1 MKRKCFILALFVGAW
16 MLFAS
21 GGCQEQTTKE
31 STAVAT
37 KSGKKPAKVEAQ
49 AKLSGPPPKITFEKT
64 VFNFGEVGPN
74 TQNTGQ
80 INFTNTGEG
89 LLKITKVSKCC
100 GVVAGLL
107 DPNKT
112 DYAPGES
119 GAVKAEWKSGP
130 QPTEFSRQLVVH
142 SNDPASPQVILTLN
156 ATIVQ
161 RVVCEPP
168 RLRLFLD
175 EENAGCSAIT
185 IRSLDER
192 PFSITAL
199 KSTADVITADFDPS
213 VEATKFVLQ
222 PKVDMEKLQKNF
234 KGRINIDLTHPEG
247 NAVTVLFD
255 VLQKYTLDP
264 VAILIF
270 DAEPEKPMTK
280 QISVLNNYKKDF
292 EIESVSS
299 KGGIVGIK
307 VLDQQKITSG
317 YVLNVEITPPAAGD
331 KIRFTDTF
339 TINLKGGETLSIMCN
354 GYFAKKKPILQTQ

>member
-1 MKRKCFILALFVGAW
+1 MKRKCFILTLFVGGW

-21 GGCQEQTTKE
+21 SGCQEQTTKE

-37 KSGKKPAKVEAQ
+37 KPGGPA
-49 AKLSGPPPKITFEKT
+49 PKITFEKN
-64 VFNFGEVGPN
+64 VFDLGKVGPN
-74 TQNTGQ
+74 SQNTSQ

-89 LLKITKVSKCC
+89 RLKIIKVSKCC

-119 GAVKAEWKSGP
+119 GAVKVEWKAGP
-130 QPTEFSRQLVVH
+130 QPTDFSRQLVVH
-142 SNDPASPQVILTLN
+142 SNDPENPEVILTIN

-161 RVVCEPP
+161 KVVCEPP

-192 PFSITAL
+192 PFSITAI

-222 PKVDMEKLQKNF
+222 PKVDTEKLQKNL

-255 VLQKYTLDP
+255 VLPKYTLDP
-264 VAILIF
+264 PLILLF
-270 DAEPEKPMTK
+270 DAEPEKPTLK
-280 QISVLNNYKKDF
+280 QISVLNNYKKEF

-299 KGGIVGIK
+299 KGGVVGVK
-307 VLDQQKITSG
+307 VLEQQKITSG
-317 YVLNVEITPPAAGD
+317 YTLNLEITPPAAGD
-331 KIRFTDTF
+331 KFTDTLI
-339 TINLKGGETLSIMCN
+339 INLKGGEKFSVMCN
-354 GYFAKKKPILQTQ
+354 GYFAKKKTTLQTQ

>member
-1 MKRKCFILALFVGAW
+1 MKRKCFILTLFVGGW

-21 GGCQEQTTKE
+21 SGCQEQTTKE

-37 KSGKKPAKVEAQ
+37 KPGGPA
-49 AKLSGPPPKITFEKT
+49 PKITFEKN
-64 VFNFGEVGPN
+64 VFDLGKVGPN
-74 TQNTGQ
+74 SQNTSQ

-89 LLKITKVSKCC
+89 RLKIIKVSKCC

-119 GAVKAEWKSGP
+119 GAVKVEWKAGP
-130 QPTEFSRQLVVH
+130 QPTDFSRQLVVH
-142 SNDPASPQVILTLN
+142 SNDPENPEVILTIN

-161 RVVCEPP
+161 KVVCEPP

-192 PFSITAL
+192 PFSITAF
-199 KSTADVITADFDPS
+199 KSSEDVITADFDPS

-222 PKVDMEKLQKNF
+222 PKVDTEKLQKNL

-255 VLQKYTLDP
+255 VLPKYTLDP
-264 VAILIF
+264 PLILLF
-270 DAEPEKPMTK
+270 DAEPEKPTLK
-280 QISVLNNYKKDF
+280 QISVLNNYKKEF

-299 KGGIVGIK
+299 KGGVVGVK
-307 VLDQQKITSG
+307 VLEQQKITSG
-317 YVLNVEITPPAAGD
+317 YTLNLEITPPAAGD
-331 KIRFTDTF
+331 KFTDTLI
-339 TINLKGGETLSIMCN
+339 INLKGGEKFSVMCN
-354 GYFAKKKPILQTQ
+354 GYFVKKKTILQPQ

>member
-1 MKRKCFILALFVGAW
+1 MTRKCFILALFVGGW

-21 GGCQEQTTKE
+21 SGCQEQTTKE
-31 STAVAT
+31 SAAVAT
-37 KSGKKPAKVEAQ
+37 KPGKKPAKVEAQ
-49 AKLSGPPPKITFEKT
+49 AKPSGPPPKITFEKI
-64 VFNFGEVGPN
+64 VLDLGQVGPGS
-74 TQNTGQ
+74 QNTGQ

-89 LLKITKVSKCC
+89 PLKIIKISKCC
-100 GVVAGLL
+100 GVNTGLL

-119 GAVKAEWKSGP
+119 GAVKVDWKAGL
-130 QPTEFSRQLVVH
+130 QPTEFSRQFVVH
-142 SNDPASPQVILTLN
+142 SNDPENPEVILTFN

-161 RVVCEPP
+161 KVACEPP

-192 PFSITAL
+192 PFSITAI
-199 KSTADVITADFDPS
+199 KSTADVVTVDFDPS

-222 PKVDMEKLQKNF
+222 PKVDTEKLQKNL
-234 KGRINIDLTHPEG
+234 KGRITIDLTHPGG
-247 NAVTVLFD
+247 NTLMVLFD
-255 VLQKYTLDP
+255 VLPKYTINP
-264 VAILIF
+264 VALIFF
-270 DAEPEKPMTK
+270 DAEPEKPTVK
-280 QISVLNNYKKDF
+280 QISVLNNYKKEF

-307 VLDQQKITSG
+307 VLDQQKITNG

-339 TINLKGGETLSIMCN
+339 TINLKGGEPLSIMCN
-354 GYFAKKKPILQTQ
+354 GYFTKKKPILQTQ